1 MTLTIPPVME
11 RYIQEEAARHGRAPD
26 AYALELL
33 GSILPRSAET
43 PQRPLSGVM
52 TPQERARAY
61 QQWAESH
68 AYVTA
73 PPLPDDALRRENM
86 YEAEDSWHI

>member
-1 MTLTIPPVME
+1 MTLRLTSEME
-11 RYIQEEAARHGRAPD
+11 QQITLEAARHGRAPD

-33 GSILPRSAET
+33 QNLLPPLAET
-43 PQRPLSGVM
+43 PLQPYSRTL

-68 AYVTA
+68 SYVTA
-73 PPLPDDALRRENM
+73 PPLPDEALRRENM
-86 YEAEDSWHI
+86 YED